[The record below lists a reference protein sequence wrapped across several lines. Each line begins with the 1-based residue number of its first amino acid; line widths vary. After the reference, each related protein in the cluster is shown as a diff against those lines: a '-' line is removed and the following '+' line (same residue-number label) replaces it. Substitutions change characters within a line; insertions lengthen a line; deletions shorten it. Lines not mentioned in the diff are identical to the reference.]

1 MELSGGAIQLFKGA
15 YSGKRVLVTGH
26 TGFKGS
32 WLAIWLSSLGAEV
45 AGFSSYLPS
54 SPCNFSVTGLEK
66 MIDHRWGDV
75 RELPGLKAAFEDFR
89 PEVVFHLAAQPIVR
103 RSYADPKLTFD
114 TNLGG
119 TVNVLECVRSSGR
132 VRAAVIVTSDKC
144 YENTECVWGY
154 RENDRLGGTDPYS
167 ASKACAE
174 IAASAYARSF
184 RPSGGA
190 PRIATAR
197 AGNVVG
203 GGDWAESRV
212 IPDCVRAWSE
222 GKEAVIRNPAS
233 TRPWQHVLEPLSGY
247 LWLGA
252 DLLASDRL
260 HGESFNFGPD
270 QKVNKP
276 VSELIDIFTLHWGGP
291 GWRRGGVE
299 NGKKESALLKLSCD
313 KALHELGWR
322 PVLSFE
328 DTIRL
333 TAEWYRRYYSGEK
346 GMGAFSEE
354 QISFYVSEAA
364 RAGLPWARE
373 GVPA

>member
-15 YSGKRVLVTGH
+15 YNGKRVLVTGH

-32 WLAIWLSSLGAEV
+32 WLAIWLSSLGARV

-54 SPCNFSVTGLEK
+54 SPCNFSVTGLERT
-66 MIDHRWGDV
+66 IDHRWGDV
-75 RELPGLKAAFEDFR
+75 RELPALKAVFEDFR

-103 RSYADPKLTFD
+103 RSYSDPKLTFD
-114 TNLGG
+114 TNVGG
-119 TVNVLECVRSSGR
+119 TVNVLECVRTSGS
-132 VRAAVIVTSDKC
+132 VKAAVIVTSDKC

-154 RENDRLGGTDPYS
+154 RENDRLGGADPYS

-184 RPSGGA
+184 RPQGA
-190 PRIATAR
+190 PRFATAR

-203 GGDWAESRV
+203 GGDWAQSRV
-212 IPDCVRAWSE
+212 VPDCVRAWSE

-252 DLLASDRL
+252 DLLDSDRL

-270 QKVNKP
+270 QKVDKP
-276 VSELIDIFTLHWGGP
+276 VSELIDLFTAYWGGP
-291 GWRRGGVE
+291 GWRRGGVLD
-299 NGKKESALLKLSCD
+299 GKKESSLLKLSCD

-333 TAEWYRRYYSGEK
+333 TAEWYRRYYSGGKE
-346 GMGAFSEE
+346 MYAFSEE
-354 QISFYVSEAA
+354 QIFFYVSEAA

>member
-1 MELSGGAIQLFKGA
+1 MELSGGAIQLFGGA
-15 YSGKRVLVTGH
+15 YKGKKALVTGH

-32 WLAIWLSSLGAEV
+32 WLAIWLTSLGAEV

-54 SPCNFSVTGLEK
+54 SPCNFTASSLERAV
-66 MIDHRWGDV
+66 DHRWGDV
-75 RELPGLKAAFEDFR
+75 REIERLKSVFEDFR

-103 RSYADPKLTFD
+103 MSYADPKLTFD
-114 TNLGG
+114 TNVGG
-119 TVNVLECVRSSGR
+119 TVNVLECVRSSR
-132 VRAAVIVTSDKC
+132 SVKAAVIVTSDKC
-144 YENTECVWGY
+144 YENIECVWGY
-154 RENDRLGGTDPYS
+154 RENDRLGGRDPYS

-184 RPSGGA
+184 RPTCDA

-222 GKEAVIRNPAS
+222 GREAVIRNPSS

-252 DLLASDRL
+252 DLLASERL

-276 VSELIDIFTLHWGGP
+276 VSELIDLFTAYWGGP
-291 GWRRGGVE
+291 GWRRGDGE
-299 NGKKESALLKLSCD
+299 DGRKESALLKLSCD

-333 TAEWYRRYYSGEK
+333 TAEWYRRYYSGGK
-346 GMGAFSEE
+346 DMYAFSAE
-354 QISFYVSEAA
+354 QIEFYLSEAA
-364 RAGLPWARE
+364 TAGLPWAGE
-373 GVPA
+373 GALS